1 VTEESYGIGL
11 IVPSSNT
18 VMERDFHRT
27 FGRPAVVSTTRIFL
41 EEVTREAEIKMNR
54 DELPLAIR
62 LIKTVAPQV
71 VVFGCTS
78 AGSLDGI
85 EHDATIARF
94 IADYTGA
101 QPITVIGAVLAQLRS
116 VQPCRVA
123 VFTPY
128 REEMTRSVTD
138 CLVEAGFTIVKA
150 VGMGIVDNREI
161 GRVIPDDIVRFVEDQ
176 CRDVDADCVF
186 LSCTNWR
193 AIETIG
199 RLQRLLGARV
209 LSSNQ
214 ACIDEVRRLMDGAV
228 AVGGESGT
236 VHGALSQSSS

>member
-1 VTEESYGIGL
+1 VPEESFGIGL

-27 FGRPAVVSTTRIFL
+27 FGRPAVVSTTRIYL

-62 LIKTVAPQV
+62 LIKTVAPQI

-78 AGSLDGI
+78 AGSIDGI
-85 EHDATIARF
+85 EHDAAIARF

-116 VQPCRVA
+116 AEPRRVA

-128 REEMTRSVTD
+128 QEEMTRSVTD
-138 CLVEAGFTIVKA
+138 CVEEAGFTLVKA
-150 VGMGIVDNREI
+150 AGMGIVDNREI
-161 GRVIPDDIVRFVEDQ
+161 GRIAPDEIVQFVEEQ

-199 RLQRLLGARV
+199 RLRRLLGARV

-214 ACIDEVRRLMDGAV
+214 ACIDEVQRLMDAAM
-228 AVGGESGT
+228 AVGGETSAAR
-236 VHGALSQSSS
+236 AL

>member
-1 VTEESYGIGL
+1 VAEESFGIGL

-27 FGRPAVVSTTRIFL
+27 FNRPAVVSTTRIYL

-78 AGSLDGI
+78 AGSIDGI
-85 EHDATIARF
+85 EHDAAIARF

-101 QPITVIGAVLAQLRS
+101 QPVTVIGAVLAQLRR
-116 VQPCRVA
+116 VQPRRVA

-128 REEMTRSVTD
+128 QEEMTRSVTD
-138 CLVEAGFTIVKA
+138 CVEAAGFTLAKA
-150 VGMGIVDNREI
+150 VGMGTVDNREI
-161 GRVIPDDIVRFVEDQ
+161 GRVTPDEIVRFVEEQ

-214 ACIDEVRRLMDGAV
+214 ACIDEVQTLMDEAV
-228 AVGGESGT
+228 AVGGR
-236 VHGALSQSSS
+236 GADRA